1 MISNLSKT
9 KIVRVPTSKG
19 TAQEFDDKFYLSVS
33 AVGNG
38 VVAEV
43 ELHVVEIN

>member
-1 MISNLSKT
+1 MGVVLDFLNFDLES
-9 KIVRVPTSKG
+9 V
-19 TAQEFDDKFYLSVS
+19 DDKFYLSVS
-33 AVGNG
+33 AVGDG